1 MMEIPIPAGNPAEG
15 SKVMRTLKAG
25 LALAIV
31 GGVLLAPLSA
41 AGRRQNGL
49 ISGSAKAEVKKDDR
63 GTYARYIVRARDVA
77 TNNIVQTTTLDANA
91 LYALNGLAAGSFIVE
106 LVRDA
111 AAGGQGGKIVCDEG
125 PFTLREQ
132 AGQAAAESM
141 MIRDADIKC
150 NNPAAWWL
158 LGAAAAAGIT
168 AGIVAGG
175 DPVSGAQ

>member
-1 MMEIPIPAGNPAEG
+1 
-15 SKVMRTLKAG
+15 MRTLKAG

-49 ISGSAKAEVKKDDR
+49 ISGSAIAEVKKDDR

-111 AAGGQGGKIVCDEG
+111 AAGGQGGKIVCQEG
-125 PFTLREQ
+125 PFNLREQ
-132 AGQAAAESM
+132 AGQAAESM